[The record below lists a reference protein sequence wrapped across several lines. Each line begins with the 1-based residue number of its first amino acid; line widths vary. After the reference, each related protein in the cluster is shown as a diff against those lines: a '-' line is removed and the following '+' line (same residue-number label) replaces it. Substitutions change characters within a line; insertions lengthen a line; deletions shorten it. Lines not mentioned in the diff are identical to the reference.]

1 MAMSD
6 QAEQGS
12 ANGSHDSI
20 NVVVVTGA
28 SGVVGTALIKELAAN
43 SYELRILTRDVDR
56 ARGAIGDLGLGDT
69 VTQSIK
75 FGTYEEQDSLLS
87 GANAVVH
94 LAARNN
100 DQGGDA
106 ADFERDNCELPVG
119 LAKAARQNGVRRFL
133 FATTTKALG
142 LSPGIYGASKAKAE
156 TELNAMWSPDF
167 KVSLVRLSPVYGPGS
182 RGKIRHLSSLPLG
195 LNRLALVFVRSFLP
209 IVSVDYVAKGI
220 ISLLKDQ
227 RPLEELCLSD
237 PLGKF
242 SIYRVFRAL
251 MNWIFVLAVPTVLG
265 IPVIISALA
274 VALTSKG
281 GVFFVQRRLG
291 TRKRVFHCRKF
302 RTMQAGTPIRGT
314 HEVGA
319 AYVTKVGGILRKLK
333 LDELPQAI
341 NLVFRE
347 MNLIGPRPCLENQ
360 AELIEERERYGV
372 FGVRPGITGLGQ
384 VSGVDMSEPRRLSI
398 LDHRYAAFRGILF
411 DIKIAIATVLGRGFG
426 DPADKAQIEE

>member
-1 MAMSD
+1 MSD
-6 QAEQGS
+6 LAEQGS
-12 ANGSHDSI
+12 ASGLGDSI
-20 NVVVVTGA
+20 KVVVVTGA
-28 SGVVGTALIKELAAN
+28 SGVVGTALIEELVAN
-43 SYELRILTRDVDR
+43 SYQLRILTRDAGR
-56 ARGAIGDLGLGDT
+56 AQASLSTLGLGDT
-69 VTQSIK
+69 VTKSIK
-75 FGTYEEQDSLLS
+75 IGTYDQQQAILN
-87 GANAVVH
+87 GADAVIH

-106 ADFERDNCELPVG
+106 TDFDRDNCQLSGE
-119 LAKAARQNGVRRFL
+119 LAKAAQQNGVRRFL

-142 LSPGIYGASKAKAE
+142 LSPGVYGASKAKAE
-156 TELNAMWSPDF
+156 TELNAMSSPDF
-167 KVSLVRLSPVYGPGS
+167 KVSLVRLAAVYGPGS

-195 LNRLALVFVRSFLP
+195 LNKLALVSMRSFLP
-209 IVSVDYVAKGI
+209 IVSVDNVARGFV
-220 ISLLKDQ
+220 SLLKEQ

-237 PLGKF
+237 PINKF

-251 MNWIFVLAVPTVLG
+251 MNWLFILAVPTVLG

-274 VALTSKG
+274 VMLTSKG

-291 TRKRVFHCRKF
+291 TRKRVFKCCKF
-302 RTMQAGTPIRGT
+302 RTMQAGTPIAGT

-319 AYVTKVGGILRKLK
+319 AYVTKVGGLLRKFK

-347 MNLIGPRPCLENQ
+347 MSLIGPRPCLENQ
-360 AELIEERERYGV
+360 AELIKERERYGV

-384 VSGVDMSEPRRLSI
+384 VSGVDMSEPRQLSI

-426 DPADKAQIEE
+426 DPAAEKAPSDE